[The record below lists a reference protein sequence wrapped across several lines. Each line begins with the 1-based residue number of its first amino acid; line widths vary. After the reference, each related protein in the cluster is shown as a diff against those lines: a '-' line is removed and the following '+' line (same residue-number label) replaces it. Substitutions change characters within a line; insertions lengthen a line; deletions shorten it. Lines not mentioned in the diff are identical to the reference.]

1 MTFVSSLFSLVVTAV
16 LGAQTV
22 APVTP
27 EPLPAAFPSNRFRFA
42 LAYTNVLGESGD
54 LANGGMSTQAL
65 GLHWTFPSSTYV
77 RNHLEIGE
85 QWESKGAYS
94 ARGFRID
101 LISFGYPIHLV
112 EGEIQLELEPIITPV
127 RGEIM
132 FVDGGDKLLRMEGG
146 VGLELSAASRGW
158 FVAVQPLAI
167 DLRYWVYSS
176 AASRTGFSQL
186 FPIRVAVGHEF

>member
-1 MTFVSSLFSLVVTAV
+1 MTFTSYFFSLAVTAV
-16 LGAQTV
+16 LGMQTV
-22 APVTP
+22 APPPP
-27 EPLPAAFPSNRFRFA
+27 EPPPAVFPSNRFRLA
-42 LAYTNVLGESGD
+42 LAYTNILGENGD
-54 LANGGMSTQAL
+54 LANAGMSTQAL
-65 GLHWTFPSSTYV
+65 GLHWAFPSSTYV

-132 FVDGGDKLLRMEGG
+132 FIDGGGKLLRMEGG
-146 VGLELSAASRGW
+146 VGLDFSVASRGW

-167 DLRYWVYSS
+167 DFRYWVYSS

-186 FPIRVAVGHEF
+186 FPLRVAVGHEF

>member
-1 MTFVSSLFSLVVTAV
+1 MTFCSYLFSLALTAV
-16 LGAQTV
+16 LGMQSV
-22 APVTP
+22 APGTP
-27 EPLPAAFPSNRFRFA
+27 EPSPSVLPSNRFRLA
-42 LAYTNVLGESGD
+42 LAYTNVLAQNGD

-112 EGEIQLELEPIITPV
+112 EGELQLQLEPIITPV

-146 VGLELSAASRGW
+146 VGLEFSAASRGW

-167 DLRYWVYSS
+167 DFRYWVYSS

-186 FPIRVAVGHEF
+186 FPLRVAVGHEF